1 VSVEVWRKGQMR
13 ELNVTVADTPDEKA
27 VPRGPQRGQPGPQGQ
42 APQGPSAPP
51 PNVSG
56 RGQPRQGLS
65 VIDLSAE
72 QRAQLRLGA
81 GVLVDEAQGN
91 AARAGIRR
99 GDVVVAINNVE
110 IKTAEQFNALMAQ
123 FERGRNVALLVR
135 RGENSIYIPLR
146 IEPNS

>member
-1 VSVEVWRKGQMR
+1 M
-13 ELNVTVADTPDEKA
+13 
-27 VPRGPQRGQPGPQGQ
+27 
-42 APQGPSAPP
+42 
-51 PNVSG
+51 
-56 RGQPRQGLS
+56 
-65 VIDLSAE
+65 IDLSAE